1 MSRFSSSNCVFA
13 LLSAG
18 LFPQA
23 AVRASNLYVGDF
35 SSGNGS
41 VNYFNATSGAF
52 ILNTTV
58 PGNTMSVPG
67 QMANG
72 PNGNLYVADGAGAV
86 DVFNPTTGAYLSQ
99 FGSSQLVTPSGLV
112 FTSAGDFY
120 ISDSSGGNGF
130 VDEFDASG
138 NYLGQPIA
146 PGADGMSFPNAL
158 TIGPDGNLYIADEGN
173 GDIYKYNFT
182 TLVLSVFATDAGA
195 ALNLVFGPNGNLY
208 VMSSLNGGTV
218 DVFNGT
224 GGYISAFGDT
234 STALGA
240 GSLGMAFGPDGNL
253 YVADSNG
260 VDIVDGITGNVTGN
274 FISVNNNPTVI
285 NPTFLT
291 FQPPGSSTPEP
302 STFLL
307 GALGLIVIGSLRAAR
322 KTFQKAI
329 TEHET
334 FDCERD
340 YIRGRRATARE

>member
-1 MSRFSSSNCVFA
+1 MPRFSSFQCVFA
-13 LLSAG
+13 LFSTG

-52 ILNTTV
+52 VLNTTV

-86 DVFNPTTGAYLSQ
+86 DVFNATTGAYLSQ

-112 FTSAGDFY
+112 FTSAGDLY
-120 ISDSSGGNGF
+120 VSDSSGGNGF
-130 VDEFDASG
+130 VDEFDSSG
-138 NYLGQPIA
+138 NYLAQLIG
-146 PGADGMSFPNAL
+146 PGTDGLSYPNAL
-158 TIGPDGNLYIADEGN
+158 TIGPDGNLYIADEG

-195 ALNLVFGPNGNLY
+195 ALNLAFGPNGNLY

-224 GGYISAFGDT
+224 GDYISAFGDT
-234 STALGA
+234 STAVG
-240 GSLGMAFGPDGNL
+240 GGLGMAFGPDGNL

-260 VDIVDGITGNVTGN
+260 VDIVDGTTGNVTGN
-274 FISVNNNPTVI
+274 FIPVDGITVI

-291 FQPPGSSTPEP
+291 FQPPGPSTPEP

-307 GALGLIVIGSLRAAR
+307 GALGLSVIGTLRAAR
-322 KTFQKAI
+322 RIFQMAI
-329 TEHET
+329 KEHEA
-334 FDCERD
+334 FDCD
-340 YIRGRRATARE
+340 RGRRATARE